1 MKTLLDYCEENEGW
15 YDNIDRCADIICKFV
30 EGHKCLPKKMT
41 MVLLT
46 GTMST
51 ILQEFYEK
59 VLAEQY
65 GETK

>member
-15 YDNIDRCADIICKFV
+15 YDNIDHCADIICKFV
-30 EGHKCLPKKMT
+30 ETHKCLPKKLT
-41 MVLLT
+41 MLLLT

-59 VLAEQY
+59 VLTEQKD
-65 GETK
+65 GK